1 MGLLD
6 FNDPIQQFGLG
17 LLAASGPSNRPFSWG
32 NAIASGAGQVMDW
45 QDKQLARQLRE
56 QQLQLNKMTIDDH
69 AVSLAQKQLREKLL
83 NSDALPDEI
92 RTRLMLGGSPDK
104 AFEDMAQQA
113 FMKKALP
120 LLGGQE
126 VEAARPYQAE
136 MADSMAAMPDK
147 RFDVSTPEAQQK
159 LQDDFARLEQIDP
172 KQAALVREQ
181 LVQQGL
187 IKPKTTITQPD
198 WQRIGQ
204 LGVATQLAGVK
215 GGDAMMKLA
224 EMYQPNTMTVDTGNG
239 QLLVNK
245 NTGTPV
251 GLGFLPK
258 GMSPNEVQ
266 INARENAKLNFE
278 LPGGYRPPSAEA
290 QQWQGA
296 TSPNSLSAKQQ
307 AEITAKANESVAAK
321 TGNRLDDSFNT
332 ASGAVSQ
339 IRAGNQIR
347 DALVNNNAFVG
358 PFAEKRL
365 GLAQLGEW
373 MGVNGESTQEKIVNT
388 RSIINGLAQAS
399 LNSADKLKGQGSV
412 TENERL
418 LLQQAASGN
427 INNMTAREILK
438 VVEINERIGRLQLA
452 SHDKLLKELNGAN
465 ISTTGYGTPDA
476 PKEYIFPLPQKPRAV
491 DLQKGAIYR
500 NANGGIGRWN
510 GMTFDNVE
518 Q

>member
-266 INARENAKLNFE
+266 VNDRENAKLNFE
-278 LPGGYRPPSAEA
+278 LPGGYRTPSANSMP
-290 QQWQGA
+290 QQPQG
-296 TSPNSLSAKQQ
+296 SGSSNPLSAKQQ
-307 AEITAKANESVAAK
+307 AEITASGVKGFNENWLKNTYQPVQDAGNNAQSIQAQVQTLRNIPINTGWGTEAQAAGANVLTGLGIAPKSAEMLATNAQRFQQVAMERLWTTLNAAK
-321 TGNRLDDSFNT
+321 GPQTEGDAERAKQTFASLKNTPQANQFILDMAEAN
-332 ASGAVSQ
+332 A
-339 IRAGNQIR
+339 NR
-347 DALVNNNAFVG
+347 DAMKASFYRDAYALAKQTGEFDRVDREWSKVN
-358 PFAEKRL
+358 
-365 GLAQLGEW
+365 
-373 MGVNGESTQEKIVNT
+373 
-388 RSIINGLAQAS
+388 RSIWSDPIMQ
-399 LNSADKLKGQGSV
+399 KW
-412 TENERL
+412 
-418 LLQQAASGN
+418 
-427 INNMTAREILK
+427 K
-438 VVEINERIGRLQLA
+438 V
-452 SHDKLLKELNGAN
+452 K
-465 ISTTGYGTPDA
+465 
-476 PKEYIFPLPQKPRAV
+476 
-491 DLQKGAIYR
+491 
-500 NANGGIGRWN
+500 
-510 GMTFDNVE
+510 
-518 Q
+518 